1 MTDLSNEKADCETL
15 IQEKFATIRK
25 AIDKKEK
32 KLAADVAIQYDLDH
46 SKIKQIIEDCESQI
60 KQMETVQFD

>member
-1 MTDLSNEKADCETL
+1 M